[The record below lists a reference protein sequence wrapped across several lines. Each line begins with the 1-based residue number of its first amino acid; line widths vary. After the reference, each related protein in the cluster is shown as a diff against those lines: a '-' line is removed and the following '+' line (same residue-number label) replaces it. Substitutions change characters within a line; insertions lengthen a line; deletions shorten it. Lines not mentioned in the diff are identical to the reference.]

1 MNSETRPAPEPSIR
15 PYFALWL
22 GQAASLFGTQLVQ
35 FALIWWLTRETG
47 SATVLAT
54 ATLFGFIPAALLGP
68 FAGALADRWNRQ
80 RVMLLSDSLVA
91 LVTAGLIALFATG
104 RAEIWHVYLALLLR
118 AAAGTFHF
126 PAFSASTSLMV
137 PERYL
142 TRVQGVNQTLYGA
155 LNIAS
160 APLGAVLMGLLP
172 IQGVLAVD
180 IVTALLA
187 ILPLLVIRVPQP
199 TIRLEPDAP
208 AAAVARPSFVADLR
222 QGLRY
227 AWGWPGLLAILLM
240 SMILNLVLNPTFAL
254 LPLLVTQ
261 HFQLGALELGWLES
275 SWGIGMVSGG
285 ILLGVWGGFRRRIVT
300 SMAGLLVLGAAV
312 LALGLTPAAPFTPA
326 IGLLFVVGLANPIID
341 GPLFAI
347 LQATVA
353 PEMQGR
359 IIGLVMSGSKL
370 MTPLGLALAGPAA
383 DAFGVRAFYIVAG
396 IVVFATAVIAFFVP
410 AVMNVEENDSQSASS
425 PAREAAA
432 GGQKF
437 SEQIPG

>member
-1 MNSETRPAPEPSIR
+1 
-15 PYFALWL
+15 
-22 GQAASLFGTQLVQ
+22 
-35 FALIWWLTRETG
+35 
-47 SATVLAT
+47 
-54 ATLFGFIPAALLGP
+54 
-68 FAGALADRWNRQ
+68 
-80 RVMLLSDSLVA
+80 
-91 LVTAGLIALFATG
+91 
-104 RAEIWHVYLALLLR
+104 
-118 AAAGTFHF
+118 
-126 PAFSASTSLMV
+126 
-137 PERYL
+137 L

-208 AAAVARPSFVADLR
+208 AAAMARPSFVADLR